1 MASARSA
8 RFCAS
13 LFVWSI
19 GANEFAPLLRGR
31 GMRVDETVENGSQ
44 PISFIDR
51 LTSSEGFLT
60 LFREGMALVEDAA
73 AYLDGDGRGEAKALP
88 RAASLAYAAESMRLT
103 TRLMQ
108 IASWLLLQRAVSQG
122 EMTRSQA
129 ASERHRVKL
138 SQQDVASN
146 AEVFGALPEKLREL
160 TIHSM
165 RLQARVI
172 HLDQLI
178 YASTSRIPENLG
190 PVGEQLA
197 RLRSAFSP
205 GV

>member
-1 MASARSA
+1 MASAPIA

-13 LFVWSI
+13 LFVSGI
-19 GANEFAPLLRGR
+19 GASQFAPPLRGR
-31 GMRVDETVENGSQ
+31 GMRVDGTLEKRSQ

-51 LTSSEGFLT
+51 LTSSEGFSM
-60 LFREGMALVEDAA
+60 LFREGMTLVEDAA
-73 AYLDGDGRGEAKALP
+73 AYLDGGGREEAKALP

-138 SQQDVASN
+138 SRQDLASN
-146 AEVFGALPEKLREL
+146 AEVFGALPEKLRQL

-178 YASTSRIPENLG
+178 YAPTADTLENSS
-190 PVGEQLA
+190 PVGQQLA
-197 RLRSAFSP
+197 RLRDAFSA
-205 GV
+205 GI

>member
-1 MASARSA
+1 
-8 RFCAS
+8 
-13 LFVWSI
+13 
-19 GANEFAPLLRGR
+19 
-31 GMRVDETVENGSQ
+31 MRVDETVESGAK

-51 LTSSEGFLT
+51 LTSSEGFAL
-60 LFREGMALVEDAA
+60 LFREGMTLVEDAA
-73 AYLDGDGRGEAKALP
+73 AYLDGEGREEAKALS
-88 RAASLAYAAESMRLT
+88 RVVSLAYAAESMRLT

-138 SQQDVASN
+138 SRQDLASDP
-146 AEVFGALPEKLREL
+146 EVFGALPEKLRQL
-160 TIHSM
+160 TILSI

-178 YASTSRIPENLG
+178 YAPAPHAPANTS
-190 PVGEQLA
+190 PVGLQLA
-197 RLRSAFSP
+197 RLRDAFST
-205 GV
+205 GI

>member
-1 MASARSA
+1 MASAPTA
-8 RFCAS
+8 RFYAS
-13 LFVWSI
+13 LFVSSI
-19 GANEFAPLLRGR
+19 GASEFAPLLRGR

-51 LTSSEGFLT
+51 LTSSEGFSM
-60 LFREGMALVEDAA
+60 LFREGMSLVEDAA
-73 AYLDGDGRGEAKALP
+73 AYLDGEGREEAKVLP

-108 IASWLLLQRAVSQG
+108 IASWLLLQRAVGQG

-138 SQQDVASN
+138 SRQDLASN
-146 AEVFGALPEKLREL
+146 TEAFGALPEKLRQL
-160 TIHSM
+160 TIHSI

-178 YASTSRIPENLG
+178 YAPLNHMPENLS
-190 PVGEQLA
+190 PVGQQLA
-197 RLRSAFSP
+197 RLRNAFSA
-205 GV
+205 GI

>member
-1 MASARSA
+1 
-8 RFCAS
+8 
-13 LFVWSI
+13 
-19 GANEFAPLLRGR
+19 
-31 GMRVDETVENGSQ
+31 MRVDETLENGSQ
-44 PISFIDR
+44 PVSFIDR
-51 LTSSEGFLT
+51 LTSSEGFSM
-60 LFREGMALVEDAA
+60 LFREGMTLVEDAA
-73 AYLDGDGRGEAKALP
+73 AYLDGEGREEAKALP

-108 IASWLLLQRAVSQG
+108 IASWLLLQRAVGQG

-138 SQQDVASN
+138 SQQDLASN
-146 AEVFGALPEKLREL
+146 ADVFGSLPEKLRQL

-178 YASTSRIPENLG
+178 YAPANRTPENAS
-190 PVGEQLA
+190 PVGQQLA
-197 RLRSAFSP
+197 RLRDAFSA
-205 GV
+205 GS

>member
-1 MASARSA
+1 
-8 RFCAS
+8 
-13 LFVWSI
+13 
-19 GANEFAPLLRGR
+19 
-31 GMRVDETVENGSQ
+31 MRVDETVENGSK

-51 LTSSEGFLT
+51 LTSSEGFSL

-73 AYLDGDGRGEAKALP
+73 AYLDGEGREEAKALP
-88 RAASLAYAAESMRLT
+88 RAVSLAYAAESMRLT

-122 EMTRSQA
+122 EMTRTQA

-138 SQQDVASN
+138 SQQDLASN
-146 AEVFGALPEKLREL
+146 QEVFGVLPEKLRQL

-178 YASTSRIPENLG
+178 YAPPPRAPGNSS
-190 PVGEQLA
+190 PVGQQLA
-197 RLRSAFSP
+197 RLREAFSADI
-205 GV
+205 

>member
-1 MASARSA
+1 VRSL
-8 RFCAS
+8 
-13 LFVWSI
+13 LFM
-19 GANEFAPLLRGR
+19 RGR
-31 GMRVDETVENGSQ
+31 GMRVDETVESGLK

-51 LTSSEGFLT
+51 LTSSEGFSL
-60 LFREGMALVEDAA
+60 LFREGMTLVEDAA
-73 AYLDGDGRGEAKALP
+73 AYLDGAGREEAKALP
-88 RAASLAYAAESMRLT
+88 RAVSLAYAAESMRLT

-138 SQQDVASN
+138 SQQELASN
-146 AEVFGALPEKLREL
+146 PEVFGALPEKLRQL
-160 TIHSM
+160 TIHSV

-178 YASTSRIPENLG
+178 YAPTPRAATNSS
-190 PVGEQLA
+190 PVGLQLA
-197 RLRSAFSP
+197 RLRDAFSA
-205 GV
+205 GI

>member
-1 MASARSA
+1 MASAPGA

-13 LFVWSI
+13 LFESSI
-19 GANEFAPLLRGR
+19 GASEFAPLLRGR
-31 GMRVDETVENGSQ
+31 GMRVDEAVENGSQ

-51 LTSSEGFLT
+51 LTSSEGFSM
-60 LFREGMALVEDAA
+60 LFREGMTLVEDTA
-73 AYLDGDGRGEAKALP
+73 AYLDGEGREEAKALA

-138 SQQDVASN
+138 SRQDLASN
-146 AEVFGALPEKLREL
+146 ADDFGALPERLRQL

-178 YASTSRIPENLG
+178 YAPTKHTPENRS
-190 PVGEQLA
+190 PVGQQLA
-197 RLRSAFSP
+197 RLRNAFSP
-205 GV
+205 GI

>member
-1 MASARSA
+1 
-8 RFCAS
+8 
-13 LFVWSI
+13 
-19 GANEFAPLLRGR
+19 
-31 GMRVDETVENGSQ
+31 MRVDGTLENRSQ

-51 LTSSEGFLT
+51 LTSSEGFSM
-60 LFREGMALVEDAA
+60 LFREGMTLVEDAA
-73 AYLDGDGRGEAKALP
+73 AYLDGEGREEAKALP

-108 IASWLLLQRAVSQG
+108 IASWLLLQRAVGQG

-138 SQQDVASN
+138 SRQDLASN
-146 AEVFGALPEKLREL
+146 AEVFGALPEKLRQL

-178 YASTSRIPENLG
+178 YAPTADTFENSS
-190 PVGEQLA
+190 PVGQQLA
-197 RLRSAFSP
+197 RLRDAFSA
-205 GV
+205 GI

>member
-1 MASARSA
+1 M
-8 RFCAS
+8 
-13 LFVWSI
+13 
-19 GANEFAPLLRGR
+19 
-31 GMRVDETVENGSQ
+31 
-44 PISFIDR
+44 
-51 LTSSEGFLT
+51 
-60 LFREGMALVEDAA
+60 LFREGMTLVEDAA
-73 AYLDGDGRGEAKALP
+73 AYLDGEGREEAKALP

-108 IASWLLLQRAVSQG
+108 IASWLLLQRAVGQG

-138 SQQDVASN
+138 SRQDLASN
-146 AEVFGALPEKLREL
+146 AEVFGALPEKLRQL

-178 YASTSRIPENLG
+178 YAPTADTFENSS
-190 PVGEQLA
+190 PVGQQLA
-197 RLRSAFSP
+197 RLRDAFSA
-205 GV
+205 GI